1 MYPLTTMIP
10 TAPYRRRHRAI
21 RLAGLAGLAMLAGL
35 CALPAAA
42 ADDRHALY
50 KCVDKAGVISIQ
62 STACAAGST
71 QAWRRDAT
79 PEAPPTPAQ
88 AAQAETKRRHDQQVV
103 RELSAQVDRRMREA
117 AAPAPAGEAAVAAP
131 AAMPAAALAAEAENP
146 DLKACQDA
154 QDFANLV
161 RAKEWLGLSD
171 AQVQRLYGWVA
182 RECKV
187 AGGG

>member
-1 MYPLTTMIP
+1 MHPVTQMSPVIP
-10 TAPYRRRHRAI
+10 DRRQYRAI
-21 RLAGLAGLAMLAGL
+21 RLTGLAILAGL
-35 CALPAAA
+35 CALPASAA
-42 ADDRHALY
+42 GDRHALY
-50 KCVDKAGVISIQ
+50 KCVDKGGVISIQ
-62 STACAAGST
+62 SSACAAGST

-79 PEAPPTPAQ
+79 PEAALTPGQLAQ
-88 AAQAETKRRHDQQVV
+88 ADAKRRHDQQVV
-103 RELSAQVDRRMREA
+103 RELSEQLDRRMREA
-117 AAPAPAGEAAVAAP
+117 AAPTPTVEAAAAPPVTAP
-131 AAMPAAALAAEAENP
+131 AASAEAENP

-187 AGGG
+187 SGGG